1 MVKDLAAP
9 HRGRTP
15 SSPPFAGSGRDP
27 GRGHGE
33 PRDGA
38 CPGRGRGGALQRGR
52 RRRTR
57 VSVGS
62 VSDDAVPPLGGTP
75 EPDDA
80 EVGRRFAA
88 GDEQALAW
96 AYERF
101 AGQVHGMAV
110 RAFGPGPDAEDVTQQ
125 VFVSAWTG
133 RTGYRPE
140 QGPLP
145 AWLVGI
151 CRHKIADTWVRRD
164 RQRRAAE
171 AAVTEARSAAD
182 STGPQVD
189 TAVADR
195 VLLLGELQQLGQPQR
210 GIIELAFFEDL
221 THTQIAERTGLPL
234 GTVKS
239 HIRRTLERL
248 RTRLEVDGAAL
259 HA

>member
-1 MVKDLAAP
+1 MTDLL
-9 HRGRTP
+9 
-15 SSPPFAGSGRDP
+15 
-27 GRGHGE
+27 E
-33 PRDGA
+33 
-38 CPGRGRGGALQRGR
+38 RGGVRVRVG
-52 RRRTR
+52 R
-57 VSVGS
+57 VS
-62 VSDDAVPPLGGTP
+62 SDGVPPLGGTP

-88 GDEQALAW
+88 GDEQALAR

-151 CRHKIADTWVRRD
+151 CRHKIADTWARRD
-164 RQRRAAE
+164 RQRRATE
-171 AAVTEARSAAD
+171 AAVTEARSAANT
-182 STGPQVD
+182 TGPQVD
-189 TAVADR
+189 TVVADR
-195 VLLLGELQQLGQPQR
+195 VLLLGELEQLGQPQR

>member
-1 MVKDLAAP
+1 VTGLLE
-9 HRGRTP
+9 RGTARVGRVASDVEP
-15 SSPPFAGSGRDP
+15 LRDP
-27 GRGHGE
+27 DSG
-33 PRDGA
+33 
-38 CPGRGRGGALQRGR
+38 
-52 RRRTR
+52 
-57 VSVGS
+57 
-62 VSDDAVPPLGGTP
+62 
-75 EPDDA
+75 PDDA

-101 AGQVHGMAV
+101 AGQIHGMAV

-133 RTGYRPE
+133 RAGYRPQ

-145 AWLVGI
+145 AWLVGV
-151 CRHKIADTWVRRD
+151 CRHKIADTWARRD

-171 AAVTEARSAAD
+171 AAITEARSAPQT
-182 STGPQVD
+182 TGPQVD

-195 VLLLGELQQLGQPQR
+195 VLLLGELEQLGQPQR

-221 THTQIAERTGLPL
+221 THTQIADRTGLPL

-248 RTRLEVDGAAL
+248 RSRLEVDGAAL

>member
-1 MVKDLAAP
+1 VSEAVALKP
-9 HRGRTP
+9 RRI
-15 SSPPFAGSGRDP
+15 GSVRAVDP
-27 GRGHGE
+27 V
-33 PRDGA
+33 PA
-38 CPGRGRGGALQRGR
+38 LGGA
-52 RRRTR
+52 
-57 VSVGS
+57 
-62 VSDDAVPPLGGTP
+62 A
-75 EPDDA
+75 EPDDQ

-96 AYERF
+96 AYERW

-125 VFVSAWTG
+125 TFVSAWTG
-133 RTGYRPE
+133 RAGFRPD

-151 CRHKIADTWVRRD
+151 CRHKIADTWARRE
-164 RQRRAAE
+164 RQRRTNE
-171 AAVTEARSAAD
+171 AAMSEAHASPSGPVTA
-182 STGPQVD
+182 GVD

-195 VLLLGELQQLGQPQR
+195 VLLLDELDRIGQPQR

-221 THTQIAERTGLPL
+221 THAQIAARTGLPL
-234 GTVKS
+234 GTIKS

-248 RTRLEVDGAAL
+248 RTRLEVNGAAL